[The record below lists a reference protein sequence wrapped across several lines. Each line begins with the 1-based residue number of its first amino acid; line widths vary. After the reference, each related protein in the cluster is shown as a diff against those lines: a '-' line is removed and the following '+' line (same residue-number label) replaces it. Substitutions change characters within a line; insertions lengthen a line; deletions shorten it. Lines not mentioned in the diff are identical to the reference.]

1 MQLSGNLPISWIEE
15 YRGNDGQLPT
25 SLSDLGE
32 VDRDGGEWQ
41 YEVLGETTAEFL
53 QRVGNALEF
62 CGLSRQTT
70 GLVDPITL
78 CGIDAQS

>member
-1 MQLSGNLPISWIEE
+1 MQLSGYLPISWIEE

-41 YEVLGETTAEFL
+41 YEVLGETAAEFL
-53 QRVGNALEF
+53 
-62 CGLSRQTT
+62 
-70 GLVDPITL
+70 
-78 CGIDAQS
+78 